1 LGALQ
6 PARIETPV
14 FTHVLAGPGS
24 LGIVAFCWI
33 FTEFAGLHG
42 TIRCTG
48 PSAAPT
54 KRSNDAFD
62 VALAQKQKSSS
73 RAHRFRSSA
82 LSGHHAG
89 IKRFSALAN
98 DRAQSRDEE

>member
-1 LGALQ
+1 VQ

-14 FTHVLAGPGS
+14 FTHVLTGS
-24 LGIVAFCWI
+24 GLLGIVAFCWI
-33 FTEFAGLHG
+33 FTEFAGLHEQSVVQ
-42 TIRCTG
+42 G

-62 VALAQKQKSSS
+62 VALGQKQKSSS